1 MRKVCLREEYIR
13 VDADDDGIAELL
25 KVFRVG
31 NVILDV
37 EEVDEV
43 PFVVFCPFPR
53 EHRMV
58 GNSLADKVMDIQRV
72 RSVLLRQALDG
83 TYLTNAPR
91 MFVAEEGI
99 TENTTDDLLTEIGR
113 ASCRERVGQTV

>member
-53 EHRMV
+53 AHRMV

-72 RSVLLRQALDG
+72 RSVLLRKALDG

-91 MFVAEEGI
+91 MFVAGDRQS
-99 TENTTDDLLTEIGR
+99 TRLN
-113 ASCRERVGQTV
+113 SSH

>member
-1 MRKVCLREEYIR
+1 MGFARDTVEGLPEHDEAAITDSRVSARWNDETLLANDRTPAMRKVWLREEYIR

-43 PFVVFCPFPR
+43 PFVVFRPFPR
-53 EHRMV
+53 AHRMV
-58 GNSLADKVMDIQRV
+58 RSEEHTSELQSLMRISYAV
-72 RSVLLRQALDG
+72 
-83 TYLTNAPR
+83 
-91 MFVAEEGI
+91 F
-99 TENTTDDLLTEIGR
+99 
-113 ASCRERVGQTV
+113 